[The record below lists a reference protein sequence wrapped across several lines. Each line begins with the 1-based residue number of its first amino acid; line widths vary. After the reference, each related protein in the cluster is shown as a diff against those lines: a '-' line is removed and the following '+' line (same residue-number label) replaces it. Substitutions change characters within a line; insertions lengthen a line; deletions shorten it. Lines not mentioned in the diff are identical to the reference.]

1 MPSRAGRRTR
11 MAYREVRMMD
21 IDQVMRRWLAG
32 ERIRAVARSTGLDRN
47 TVRRLIRVGQ
57 QVGLKLGAAWPDE
70 AKLQSIRERLSR
82 PGAAREQG
90 PIEQALLQRQSQI
103 QAWLKDQL
111 ILTKIHE
118 LLGREGF
125 AVPYPTLHRFA
136 RKYCGFGKPA
146 GTVRR
151 IEGTPGE
158 FAEVDFGQLGLM
170 QELGSG
176 RRRVVHGFMMVLG
189 YSHDPAQGTVRCLD
203 QRRLSALFRLGRR
216 AWERAGLKSI
226 YHTGSR
232 LQIRDTSNTFKGR
245 YKQRLNKPTIKSSRE
260 VRN

>member
-1 MPSRAGRRTR
+1 MHGLKWTR
-11 MAYREVRMMD
+11 KTTRN
-21 IDQVMRRWLAG
+21 I
-32 ERIRAVARSTGLDRN
+32 ARQL
-47 TVRRLIRVGQ
+47 RRLDI
-57 QVGLKLGAAWPDE
+57 
-70 AKLQSIRERLSR
+70 
-82 PGAAREQG
+82 
-90 PIEQALLQRQSQI
+90 PIS
-103 QAWLKDQL
+103 
-111 ILTKIHE
+111 
-118 LLGREGF
+118 
-125 AVPYPTLHRFA
+125 
-136 RKYCGFGKPA
+136 A
-146 GTVRR
+146 GTVGRLLKDMGFSLR
-151 IEGTPGE
+151 VNHKTLESGNKNPE

-260 VRN
+260 VRNEHISRRRGGKTLQ